1 MEYDIF
7 NIYIKMETILLV
19 SIFNENRKTN
29 STYKKPK
36 IQLKIFLI
44 IDNVLYS
51 CIEEIK
57 EGRLFPNLF
66 VMNELR
72 RVNYYKKTL

>member
-7 NIYIKMETILLV
+7 NIYIKGNNSFGFYIT
-19 SIFNENRKTN
+19 ENRKTN

-36 IQLKIFLI
+36 VQLKIFLI

>member
-1 MEYDIF
+1 MIYL
-7 NIYIKMETILLV
+7 IYIYKNGNDSFGFYIT
-19 SIFNENRKTN
+19 ENRKTN

-36 IQLKIFLI
+36 VQLKIFLI

-57 EGRLFPNLF
+57 EGTLFPNLF

-72 RVNYYKKTL
+72 RINDYKKTL